1 MSECVQSDPPA
12 VPPRS
17 RSKKARR
24 EARLAKFE
32 RDKIIVECLN
42 RGVSIPEIAARVR
55 VTDKRMR
62 ERVRE
67 ILARR
72 MPAPPA
78 EFAAMQVSR
87 LNEALLVA
95 YSAMSGLNLKAVD
108 RVVRIVRELDRYHGF
123 AAAER
128 RSLPD
133 ACRLEAPAQRPLAL
147 LTLPDDSAEMAP
159 QTLGNINSAPGNRMA
174 LEASGSS
181 EAAAGH
187 SEACTLDLAA
197 SGQNRLPLASE
208 PNDGPR
214 MAPQRLEN
222 IESAPG
228 NGIGPGAS
236 DPEDAAPCLR
246 EAFAPDLTESEQ
258 NPQALPSAPND
269 RPETAPQRL
278 EVIESAPGNGA
289 APEASNPQGCGWGR
303 GEAPFVSPAAAS
315 PINARQP
322 NVRAVANG
330 IVAC

>member
-1 MSECVQSDPPA
+1 MC
-12 VPPRS
+12 
-17 RSKKARR
+17 
-24 EARLAKFE
+24 
-32 RDKIIVECLN
+32 
-42 RGVSIPEIAARVR
+42 G

-67 ILARR
+67 IPARR

-197 SGQNRLPLASE
+197 SGRIRLPLASE

-236 DPEDAAPCLR
+236 DPEDASSPASAKPSRPISR
-246 EAFAPDLTESEQ
+246 EFEQ

-278 EVIESAPGNGA
+278 EVIKSAPGNGA